1 VGLTRRSFLERLA
14 GAGGAAMTYDAMAA
28 LGLLHAP
35 SGSPPFAP
43 RGQVPGTRVVIL
55 GAGLT
60 GLTVAYELG
69 KLGYRCRVLEARHRP
84 GGRCWTIRRGA
95 RSEEV
100 GSSEASAFDEGLYFN
115 AGPMRIPHHHTTT
128 LDYCRELGVPLEVFC
143 INNDN
148 AFVST
153 TTGALAGRRVR
164 MREVRADLHGY
175 VAELLSKA
183 LSQSALDLPLTA
195 TDRECLLE
203 YLKREGALD
212 ERATYH
218 GTPRR
223 GYRVPPGAGDAAGLQ
238 TDPLDLGALL
248 QSKLGLQLQSEYVVQ
263 PTMFQVAGGTDRLAA
278 ALATHVGDR
287 ITYGAVVR
295 EIRHTESG
303 VSVAFTDSDGD
314 HLANAEFCVCA
325 LPLPVLASLGGD
337 LAPDLRTAA
346 RQVPYAPAGKIGL
359 QFKRRFWE
367 QDEGIFGGISR
378 TDQEI
383 TQIVYPSTGF
393 LGRKGILI
401 GYYHNGPPA
410 LAMGARPAAERLALA
425 LEQGERLHPQYR
437 AEFETAFSVAW
448 HRVPWSGGGWAQYS
462 PELRQSAYPVLLRPD
477 RRLYLAGDHVSY
489 LSGWMCGAFESA
501 RLVATAIHARPADH
515 GVGHTSRTDDR

>member
-1 VGLTRRSFLERLA
+1 MGLTRRSFLERLA
-14 GAGGAAMTYDAMAA
+14 GAGGAAITYDAMAA
-28 LGLLHAP
+28 LGLLHVP
-35 SGSPPFAP
+35 SRPASFSL
-43 RGQVPGTRVVIL
+43 RGQAPGTRVVIL

-69 KLGYRCRVLEARHRP
+69 KLGYRCQILEARHRP

-95 RSEEV
+95 RSEEDDSTE
-100 GSSEASAFDEGLYFN
+100 GAAFDDGLYFN
-115 AGPMRIPHHHTTT
+115 AGPMRIPHHHTAT
-128 LDYCRELGVPLEVFC
+128 LDYCRQLGVRLEVFC

-148 AFVST
+148 VFVST
-153 TTGALAGRRVR
+153 ATGTLAGRRVR

-195 TDRECLLE
+195 ADRECLLE

-223 GYRVPPGAGDAAGLQ
+223 GYQVAPGAGDAAGQQ
-238 TDPLDLGALL
+238 TDPIDLGALL

-263 PTMFQVAGGTDRLAA
+263 PTMFQVAGGTDRLAE
-278 ALATHVGDR
+278 ALATQVGDR

-295 EIRHTESG
+295 DIRHNESG
-303 VSVAFTDSDGD
+303 VSVGYTDADGD
-314 HLANAEFCVCA
+314 HLAQADCCVCT
-325 LPLPVLASLGGD
+325 LPLPLLATLGGD
-337 LAPDLRTAA
+337 IAPDLRSAA
-346 RQVPYAPAGKIGL
+346 RAVPYAPAGKIGL

-410 LAMGARPAAERLALA
+410 LAIGARHPAQRLALA

-437 AEFETAFSVAW
+437 TEFETAFSVAW
-448 HRVPWSGGGWAQYS
+448 HRMPWSAGGWAQYS
-462 PELRQSAYPVLLRPD
+462 PELRRSAYPVLLRPD
-477 RRLYLAGDHVSY
+477 RRLYLAGDHLSY

-515 GVGHTSRTDDR
+515 AIGHTSRADDR